1 MDRQIVYPGAIPL
14 ESDVLK
20 PQRFA
25 LKGLGALAD
34 AILGDGPYVDGLD
47 CIPTTP
53 ASLAVQILPGS
64 LYELGTVDVAGF
76 GSLGADSEQ
85 TVKQALLAVTS
96 SITLTPPGTSGYAQN
111 YLIQAAY
118 LDEDISPEV
127 LAYYNAANPDA
138 PWLGPNNSGD
148 AQPTVRRGRIV
159 ISAKAGTAAT
169 AGTQTT
175 PAPDPGYVGLYA
187 VVVANGA
194 TTLDASTITKLTDAP
209 FIDPKLP
216 AVPKAAQTG
225 KWNYAVAGGSANA
238 LTATLVPAPD
248 AYSAGFHVRLKI
260 ASNNTGSA
268 TLDVNGLG
276 AKTIKRPDGSNLASG
291 NMVAGSVVE
300 LVYDGTNW
308 FLQTAQATNTN
319 TSSGGLTTVAV
330 ADPITGDGTS
340 GNPIDIQNGSKTL
353 NGAWRGATKAEFDAG
368 NASVVVTPDL
378 LVGMTADSPIV
389 NNFKNVIGL
398 GGIEVIDR
406 TITGDPAS
414 CDFDIDA
421 YALFVVSFGKV
432 NWTGAG
438 GSYYPSVGYAFSGGS
453 GIQYVPNAVPVP
465 GGPDGSFPIFHRAPK
480 GSLYGDNV
488 WSTLPHPDTG
498 AIALAFGAGMTKF
511 GIRWAVNQRPT
522 IGVMRLIG
530 VRKLL

>member
-25 LKGLGALAD
+25 LKGLGAIAD
-34 AILGDGPYVDGLD
+34 AVLGDGPFVDGLD
-47 CIPTTP
+47 CIPTVP

-64 LYELGTVDVAGF
+64 LYLLGTVDVAGY
-76 GSLGADSEQ
+76 GSLGADAEQ
-85 TVKQALLAVTS
+85 TVKQALLAATS
-96 SITLTPPGTSGYAQN
+96 SITLTPPGTSGFAQN

-118 LDEDISPEV
+118 LDEDILPEV

-194 TTLDASTITKLTDAP
+194 TTLDATTITKLTTAP

-225 KWNYAVAGGSANA
+225 KWNYAVASGTADA

-248 AYSAGFHVRLKI
+248 AYSAGFPIRLKI
-260 ASNNTGSA
+260 TATNTASA

-276 AKTIKRPDGSNLASG
+276 AKTIKRPDNSNLVAG
-291 NMVAGSVVE
+291 NLVAGSVVE

-308 FLQTAQATNTN
+308 FLQTAQASNTN
-319 TSSGGLTTVAV
+319 TSSGGLTTVAT
-330 ADPITGDGTS
+330 ADPITGDGTA

-353 NGAWRGATKAEFDAG
+353 NGAWRGATVAEFNAG
-368 NASVVVTPDL
+368 NPSVVVTPDL
-378 LVGMTADSPIV
+378 LTGMAADSPIIV
-389 NNFKNVIGL
+389 NIKNVIGL
-398 GGIEVIDR
+398 GSIDIIDR

-414 CDFDIDA
+414 QDFDIQD
-421 YALFVVSFGKV
+421 YALFTVAFSKIG
-432 NWTGAG
+432 WDGASG
-438 GSYYPSVGYAFSGGS
+438 LYYPSVSYTFTGTGVIHIA
-453 GIQYVPNAVPVP
+453 PDRAPVP
-465 GGPDGSFPIFHRAPK
+465 GGPDGCFPIFQRGPK
-480 GSLYGDNV
+480 GGVYGDNS
-488 WSTLPHPDTG
+488 WFTLPHPDTG
-498 AIALAFGAGMTKF
+498 AQVMHYGPITKF
-511 GIRWAVNQRPT
+511 GIRF
-522 IGVMRLIG
+522 GG
-530 VRKLL
+530 VRVGFLRFIGIRKLTL